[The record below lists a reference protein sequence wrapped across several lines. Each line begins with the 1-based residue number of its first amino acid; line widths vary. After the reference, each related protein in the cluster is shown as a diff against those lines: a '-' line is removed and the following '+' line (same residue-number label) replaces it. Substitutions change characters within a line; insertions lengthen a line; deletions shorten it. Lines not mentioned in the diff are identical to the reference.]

1 MTLRL
6 TSVGVS
12 LDSKKFWAKKL
23 AHWIN
28 RWRHPKKNAKPTP
41 ILMSS
46 TKNHKPE
53 TKIIFFILHT
63 RLSKSLH
70 GLNSSLAQSAGKLW
84 LLAKMTKVTICGIWI
99 YIQFLV
105 CGP

>member
-1 MTLRL
+1 VFLWILRSFEPKNWL
-6 TSVGVS
+6 IGSTDDV
-12 LDSKKFWAKKL
+12 
-23 AHWIN
+23 IQ
-28 RWRHPKKNAKPTP
+28 KKNAKPTP

-84 LLAKMTKVTICGIWI
+84 LLAKMTKVTICGI
-99 YIQFLV
+99 
-105 CGP
+105 